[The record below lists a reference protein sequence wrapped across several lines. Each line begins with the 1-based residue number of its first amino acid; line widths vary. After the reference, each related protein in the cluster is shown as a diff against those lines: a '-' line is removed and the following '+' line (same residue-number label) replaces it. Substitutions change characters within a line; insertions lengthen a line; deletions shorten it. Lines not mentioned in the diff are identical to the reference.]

1 MQHEKSGRNER
12 KSQTENPIE
21 VYSNLKILCESH
33 PSFNYN
39 TLNNYL
45 SKSKIPYENDVVR
58 IERKVVHT
66 EPVKKRQIVLVGK
79 KVKARGH
86 DEEKQ
91 NRDFWLSRPPAERLD
106 AVNRLRAQVVKNERM
121 DKNFGLKRR
130 LR

>member
-1 MQHEKSGRNER
+1 MNW

-33 PSFNYN
+33 PVFKYN

-66 EPVKKRQIVLVGK
+66 KPVKKRQVVLVGN
-79 KVKARGH
+79 KVKAQGH

-91 NRDFWLSRPPAERLD
+91 NKDFWLTRSVEERLD
-106 AVNRLRAQVVKNERM
+106 AVNRLRAQVVKNGRM
-121 DKNFGLKRR
+121 DKSLGLKRKVQ
-130 LR
+130 

>member
-1 MQHEKSGRNER
+1 MNW
-12 KSQTENPIE
+12 KSQAENSIE

-33 PSFNYN
+33 PMFNYN

-66 EPVKKRQIVLVGK
+66 EPAKRRQIAIVGN
-79 KVKARGH
+79 KVKAQGH

-91 NRDFWLSRPPAERLD
+91 NRDFWVTRPPAERLD
-106 AVNRLRAQVVKNERM
+106 AVRRLRAQVVKNERM
-121 DKNFGLKRR
+121 NKNFGLKRSR
-130 LR
+130 

>member
-1 MQHEKSGRNER
+1 MNWKSHAEK
-12 KSQTENPIE
+12 PIE

-33 PSFNYN
+33 TGFNYN

-45 SKSKIPYENDVVR
+45 SKSTIPFENDVVR

-79 KVKARGH
+79 KVKAHGH

-91 NRDFWLSRPPAERLD
+91 NKDFWLSRPPAERLD

>member
-1 MQHEKSGRNER
+1 MKRVVVMNW
-12 KSQTENPIE
+12 KSQAENPIE

-33 PSFNYN
+33 PVFNYN

-58 IERKVVHT
+58 IERKIVHT

-79 KVKARGH
+79 KVKAQGH

-91 NRDFWLSRPPAERLD
+91 NRNFWLSRSVEERLD
-106 AVNRLRAQVVKNERM
+106 AVSLLRAQVVKNSRM
-121 DKNFGLKRR
+121 DKNFGLKRKGQ
-130 LR
+130 

>member
-1 MQHEKSGRNER
+1 MKRVVVMSW

-66 EPVKKRQIVLVGK
+66 EPNKKRQIVLVGK
-79 KVKARGH
+79 KMKARGY

-106 AVNRLRAQVVKNERM
+106 AVNPLRAQVVKTERM

>member
-1 MQHEKSGRNER
+1 MKRVVVMNWKAQA
-12 KSQTENPIE
+12 ENPIE

-33 PSFNYN
+33 PMFNYN

-66 EPVKKRQIVLVGK
+66 EPIKRRQIALIGN
-79 KVKARGH
+79 KVNAQVH

-91 NRDFWLSRPPAERLD
+91 NKDFWLTRPIAERLD
-106 AVNRLRAQVVKNERM
+106 AVSRLRAQVVKNERM
-121 DKNFGLKRR
+121 DKTFGLKRS
-130 LR
+130 LQ